1 MSKEVELV
9 HLFKSSFDNCYKLS
23 EQDPEDGLTLN
34 QLFHEIK
41 SITAAHGGRSRI
53 YISDDKEYGM
63 ILTVG
68 SEKDKKF
75 HTYALN
81 PPRSSTTSE

>member
-1 MSKEVELV
+1 MSKEKEIFLTQTS
-9 HLFKSSFDNCYKLS
+9 LDNSVLLS
-23 EQDPEDGLTLN
+23 RQSPEEGLTLN
-34 QLFHEIK
+34 QLFYEIK
-41 SITAAHGGRSRI
+41 SITAACGGNSRLH
-53 YISDDKEYGM
+53 ISVDDEYGM
-63 ILTVG
+63 VLTVG